1 MYSIEEILEAT
12 NILLNKKSSTQKL
25 ENEVTINEFE
35 KPIKKKL
42 SIDEKKQFYQEINKL
57 FNLFIQST
65 AKSIVKNN

>member
-57 FNLFIQST
+57 FNSFIQST

>member
-1 MYSIEEILEAT
+1 VYSIEEILEAT

-57 FNLFIQST
+57 FNSFIQST

>member
-12 NILLNKKSSTQKL
+12 NILLNKKSSTEKS
-25 ENEVTINEFE
+25 ENKVTINEFV